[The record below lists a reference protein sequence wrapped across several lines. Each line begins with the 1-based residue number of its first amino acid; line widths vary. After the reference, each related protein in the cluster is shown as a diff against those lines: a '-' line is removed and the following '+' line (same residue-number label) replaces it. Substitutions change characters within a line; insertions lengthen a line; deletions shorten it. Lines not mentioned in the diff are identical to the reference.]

1 MYNNKL
7 KLVGVVTDLASVQG
21 PLFVCERVALDKLM
35 FGLVEPCV
43 CGQVQWC
50 ACSVK
55 QVNWINLQVYIIV
68 LVETNYILVNEHSLS
83 LIPM

>member
-1 MYNNKL
+1 
-7 KLVGVVTDLASVQG
+7 
-21 PLFVCERVALDKLM
+21 M

-83 LIPM
+83 LSNGIFIAKLLILILIFFFKSQPPYQVKKERNE

>member
-1 MYNNKL
+1 
-7 KLVGVVTDLASVQG
+7 
-21 PLFVCERVALDKLM
+21 M

-83 LIPM
+83 LIPMELS